1 MNVPI
6 AVVYPYPTQDVN
18 ILMLQTLMDHSA
30 SVHGVKVVPPVRKSP
45 LSPFERTATLPWASA
60 VKLLSASVVITAART
75 ARGARA
81 MMPDRILMILAP
93 WVRNLNMVSS
103 DYQR

>member
-1 MNVPI
+1 MP
-6 AVVYPYPTQDVN
+6 AVVLVSCR
-18 ILMLQTLMDHSA
+18 LA
-30 SVHGVKVVPPVRKSP
+30 
-45 LSPFERTATLPWASA
+45 TAPGSPWASA

-75 ARGARA
+75 ARVARA
-81 MMPDRILMILAP
+81 MMPDRILIILAP

>member
-1 MNVPI
+1 MP
-6 AVVYPYPTQDVN
+6 AVV
-18 ILMLQTLMDHSA
+18 L
-30 SVHGVKVVPPVRKSP
+30 
-45 LSPFERTATLPWASA
+45 LSCRLATAPGSPWASA

-75 ARGARA
+75 ARVARA
-81 MMPDRILMILAP
+81 MMPDRIFMILAP